1 MKRTHPLPTAALGM
15 ALLAAP
21 TALAQP
27 QRAGA
32 ADAPLPLPPA
42 AASAMTPQNRGAAEA
57 DRMHKGN
64 GMDGGPA
71 DLLRMAQGAMRRG
84 QTAQANELL
93 ERAETRLLRDGAA
106 RPIQGEPAHH
116 VSEARRALMNRDR
129 AEAMRHTNLAI
140 ATVGDDAGAAADAS
154 TGADAGGLGAQ
165 GGGRANGMG
174 GRSGAVDLGM
184 GALPNSGSVV
194 VRDAG
199 TGGTSI
205 SRAEGIV
212 LAQSGNR
219 GGGAG
224 GAGGGLGSGGGGGL
238 PPGDTLPGWSG
249 PRGGTQGQTG
259 GAATT
264 APGVPAPG
272 GAPGSVSRGDRPSL
286 DFSSPLS
293 GPSTS
298 GVTGGEPSRVGGA
311 PPSDTSRAPGSS
323 GIGPSGPAGLGA
335 SGPLR

>member
-1 MKRTHPLPTAALGM
+1 MKRTHLLSTVALSS
-15 ALLAAP
+15 ALFAVP
-21 TALAQP
+21 ALAQQQP
-27 QRAGA
+27 SPSATAQDRAIA
-32 ADAPLPLPPA
+32 AV
-42 AASAMTPQNRGAAEA
+42 

-64 GMDGGPA
+64 GANNGGPA
-71 DLLRMAQGAMRRG
+71 ELLRFAQTAMRRG
-84 QTAQANELL
+84 QTAEANELL
-93 ERAETRLLRDGAA
+93 ERAETRLLLRDGVAAETAA
-106 RPIQGEPAHH
+106 RPAQGEPAHH